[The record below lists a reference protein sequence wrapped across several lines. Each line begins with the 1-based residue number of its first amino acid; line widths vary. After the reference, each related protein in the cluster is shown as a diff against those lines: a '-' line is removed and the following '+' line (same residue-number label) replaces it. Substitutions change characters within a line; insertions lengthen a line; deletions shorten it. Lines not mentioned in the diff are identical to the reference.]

1 MTSDLART
9 IAEAYRWQRRLGNAQ
24 ITATHCHIVA
34 DPAHPEIWDSNHAD
48 DVTAQTEAEISSV
61 FAAMDQH
68 LGHTPWRVIHTDC
81 FTPEA
86 FVARLALD
94 DFEQRPVTIQMA
106 LQGELTE
113 RGAAI
118 DLHPVATD
126 ADWDA
131 LLELVLADH
140 AEGRRTGGLELSPEF
155 SAAKVAGYRA
165 KSGAYHF
172 HLAIQDGIAVAYGA
186 HAAAPNGAGM
196 IEDLFTLQSARRRG
210 IATAMIA
217 AFTDR
222 LRGSG
227 CRTIFIGAL
236 ATEQPKHLYAR
247 LGFQP
252 VTLARAWVRRR
263 AAVAH
268 AAANVGAVAWRIE
281 QAGIDESP

>member
-1 MTSDLART
+1 
-9 IAEAYRWQRRLGNAQ
+9 LGNTQ

-48 DVTAQTEAEISSV
+48 NVTAQTEAEISSV

-106 LQGELTE
+106 LQG
-113 RGAAI
+113 
-118 DLHPVATD
+118 
-126 ADWDA
+126 
-131 LLELVLADH
+131 DH

-172 HLAIQDGIAVAYGA
+172 HLAIQDGVAVAYGA
-186 HAAAPNGAGM
+186 LAAAPNGAGM

-210 IATAMIA
+210 M
-217 AFTDR
+217 
-222 LRGSG
+222 
-227 CRTIFIGAL
+227 
-236 ATEQPKHLYAR
+236 P
-247 LGFQP
+247 P
-252 VTLARAWVRRR
+252 
-263 AAVAH
+263 
-268 AAANVGAVAWRIE
+268 
-281 QAGIDESP
+281 P